1 MSFSG
6 CRAPGCY
13 WLLKGEGDWRAEQFE
28 GPALDGGGA
37 GEFLDALSGED
48 DGLPVEGG
56 QVLEQVAVA
65 VGGQPAGG
73 VLAGVFGFGPGGSLR
88 GCDRV
93 RGGGNVLV
101 GEGELGE
108 CGAQVPGEGGGEHAD

>member
-6 CRAPGCY
+6 CRSACCY
-13 WLLKGEGDWRAEQFE
+13 WLLEGEGDWRAEQFE
-28 GPALDGGGA
+28 GPALEGGGA
-37 GEFLDALSGED
+37 GEFFDARSGEG

-73 VLAGVFGFGPGGSLR
+73 VLAGVFGFGPGGALR

-93 RGGGNVLV
+93 RGCGDVLV
-101 GEGELGE
+101 GECELGE
-108 CGAQVPGEGGGEHAD
+108 GMD